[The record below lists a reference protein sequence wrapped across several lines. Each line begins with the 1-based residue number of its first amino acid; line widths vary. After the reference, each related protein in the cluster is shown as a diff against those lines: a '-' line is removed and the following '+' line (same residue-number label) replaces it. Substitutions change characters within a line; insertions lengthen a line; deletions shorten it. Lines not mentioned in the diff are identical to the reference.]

1 MAEERLQKFLSE
13 CSVASRRKS
22 EQLILEGRVYVNG
35 KKASLGDKVN
45 PKKDVVTVNGK
56 KVNIPSYI
64 VKVGDVVAVRD
75 TKKDNKAI
83 VNSLEANKLKAQKL
97 NQQLHE
103 LENSLMV
110 FNIETIPET
119 YLIHSKYILIPF

>member
-56 KVNIPSYI
+56 KVSQVKEKYYI
-64 VKVGDVVAVRD
+64 ML
-75 TKKDNKAI
+75 NK
-83 VNSLEANKLKAQKL
+83 
-97 NQQLHE
+97 
-103 LENSLMV
+103 
-110 FNIETIPET
+110 PRG
-119 YLIHSKYILIPF
+119 